1 MPTGEVR
8 YVDMGNGFLNLQRWR
23 KDFDPFKES
32 IKSIIVWIR
41 LLGLPL
47 ELWGESILTKLLKQI
62 GKCDK
67 N

>member
-1 MPTGEVR
+1 
-8 YVDMGNGFLNLQRWR
+8 MGNGFLNLQRWR

-62 GKCDK
+62 GKCNK

>member
-1 MPTGEVR
+1 
-8 YVDMGNGFLNLQRWR
+8 MGNGFLNLQRWR

-41 LLGLPL
+41 LLGLPV
-47 ELWGESILTKLLKQI
+47 ELRSESILTKLLKQI
-62 GKCDK
+62 GKCNK